1 MLIVNH
7 SEVTR
12 CLPMKD
18 CIPLMRDT
26 LAALA
31 RGAAVQPLRSAIRVP
46 ASGGIL
52 GVMPG
57 YLEPANALGI
67 KIITVFPTEPG
78 STKDSHPGAVL
89 LFDGTT
95 GVLEAVIE
103 AGAITGIRTAAVSGV
118 ATDLLA
124 RPDAGDLAILGA
136 GVQGMTH
143 LEAML
148 LVRRIRRVRIW
159 NRTVERARSFVESAR
174 ERFGVTVEIS
184 GSIQEAVHGADI
196 ICTTTAAPTPILT
209 AGWVGPGAHLNVVG
223 SSVKK
228 QREVDG
234 ALVARSR
241 LFVDRRESAVNE
253 AGDYLLAVA
262 EGAIAA
268 DHIAGEIGEI
278 LVGTTSGRGSQSEI
292 TLFKSLGLAVED
304 VASARHIYQTAR
316 RGGAGTELQL
326 DG

>member
-1 MLIVNH
+1 MLVINH
-7 SEVTR
+7 AEVTR

-26 LAALA
+26 LTALA

-89 LFDGTT
+89 LFDGSN

-124 RPDAGDLAILGA
+124 RPDAGDLAIIGA

-148 LVRRIRRVRIW
+148 LVRPVRRIRVW
-159 NRTVERARSFVESAR
+159 NRTAERARGFVKLAR
-174 ERFGVTVEIS
+174 ERFGVSVEIS
-184 GSIQEAVHGADI
+184 ATIQDAVTGSDI
-196 ICTTTAAPTPILT
+196 ICTTTASPTPILS
-209 AGWVGPGAHLNVVG
+209 ADWVAPGAHLNVVG
-223 SSVKK
+223 SSISRA
-228 QREVDG
+228 REVDG
-234 ALVARSR
+234 RLVARSR

-278 LVGTTSGRGSQSEI
+278 LTGTSPGRGSPSEV
-292 TLFKSLGLAVED
+292 TMFKSLGLAVED
-304 VASARHIYQTAR
+304 VASARHIYETAR
-316 RGGAGTELQL
+316 RVGAGTEFRFAE
-326 DG
+326 